1 MKQLMLSW
9 VLCMAAL
16 YSYAQQPKVDTLVL
30 DFTKARQLLINQN
43 LGLIASRYEVDMAE
57 AELIQAKLWSNP
69 RFVWNQDLYSNE
81 LNKYFQIGL
90 QRLVQVEQVFSIA
103 GTHTNTVR
111 LAKLGVELSKLQLQ
125 DVLRSLFYDLGE
137 HFYALEAAQL
147 RQELLEETVLRY
159 DQLISNA
166 EERLRVGAMAS
177 NEVLRLKSEQ
187 IAVRSDATQN
197 RNEVLAELSL
207 LRVLL
212 NLNENVYVRALQDGL
227 PEAIPFVVDNLID
240 EALEYRSDFQLSQKQ
255 IAYESRNLKLQKSIA
270 VPDVKVAY
278 QPHDKGSNYVRPY
291 QGWVLEVDVPVFNRN
306 QGNIKSAKSR
316 ISQSETIADQ
326 NEVKVRNEVASAYAQ
341 YLNSKYGFEGYSN
354 DFLKQTED
362 LNTNANENYAKKNI
376 NLLEFIDLQRIY
388 IINKTQYIDLR
399 NTYLRAINQLNF
411 SVGHEIIQ

>member
-9 VLCMAAL
+9 LLCMAAL